1 MRVLNALSERCLR
14 QTTLLR
20 IAVWLVLLLHGSVGG
35 LNGQARG
42 MEPTELA
49 GAARDYFASQ
59 FTAPVSFDPRPIRQG
74 ADVVS
79 GVDST
84 DFESDTALIASRIRS
99 ARVASL
105 RISDIL
111 ADRRCTF
118 SVGVAAPPALASAE
132 AVRRQN
138 ECLAR
143 GPFSTF
149 VLAAVHVGANASR
162 TPPVRAAV
170 YTESG
175 YQVWDLVFARPAGGT
190 WRVEQ
195 AKRVFAI
202 AS

>member
-1 MRVLNALSERCLR
+1 MRILNAPSDRCLS

-20 IAVWLVLLLHGSVGG
+20 IAALLALLLHGSVRG
-35 LNGQARG
+35 LDGQARQ
-42 MEPTELA
+42 MEPTELV
-49 GAARDYFASQ
+49 GVARDYFASQ
-59 FTAPVSFDPRPIRQG
+59 FTAPVSFDPRPIRRG

-84 DFESDTALIASRIRS
+84 DFESDTALIASRVGS

-111 ADRRCTF
+111 ADKRCTF
-118 SVGVAAPPALASAE
+118 SVGVAAPPGLASAE
-132 AVRRQN
+132 AIRRQN

-149 VLAAVHVGANASR
+149 VLGAVHVGADSRR
-162 TPPVRAAV
+162 TPPVRTAV

-175 YQVWDLVFARPAGGT
+175 YQVWDLVFARSAGGT